1 MKNKL
6 LSVSAI
12 ALLGIAG
19 GILPAHSQALPD
31 YVQQELLRTDELI
44 NETNEFIETV
54 LYPQAEAQRI
64 YERQLYS
71 SCLDGDS
78 DACTELQDIEERRV
92 QWMIENDCRYRTA
105 LNSCY
110 K

>member
-1 MKNKL
+1 MKNKF
-6 LSVSAI
+6 LSVSAMM
-12 ALLGIAG
+12 LLGVSG
-19 GILPAHSQALPD
+19 GILPVYAQALPD
-31 YVQQELLRTDELI
+31 YVQQEILRTNQMIDQ
-44 NETNEFIETV
+44 TNEYLETV
-54 LYPQAEAQRI
+54 IYPQVREQQN

-71 SCLDGDS
+71 YCLDGDS

-92 QWMIENDCRYRTA
+92 QWMIENDCKYRTA